1 MKRMKWTLAALALI
15 ACIVSAAPWPTGRI
29 DAAPAAQTACPVMGF
44 EIDRE
49 IFTDFKSKRIY
60 FCCPACPSEFRKD
73 PDSYMAEMDAAG
85 VLLEDAPIKS
95 S

>member
-15 ACIVSAAPWPTGRI
+15 ACIASAAPWPTGRI
-29 DAAPAAQTACPVMGF
+29 DSAPAAQTACPVMGF

-60 FCCPACPSEFRKD
+60 FCCPACPPEFRKD
-73 PDSYMAEMDAAG
+73 PNSHMAEMKAAG
-85 VLLEDAPIKS
+85 VLLEDAPIKAS
-95 S
+95 